1 MRFAA
6 LARRNFLELWRDLLS
21 LSLNV
26 ALPLALLVVF
36 QVFAQ
41 FDDFFRP
48 AALTPGIVLF
58 GLVMLMFSTAMTLA
72 RDRETALFSRLLT
85 APLRSN
91 DFVAAY
97 SLPYL
102 PAAIIQA
109 AAIFGVGT
117 LLGLE
122 IKGNAGLVALV
133 LLTTAVLY
141 IGLGMLAGA
150 VFSHK
155 TVPFAYTAVLLL
167 TIFGGAW
174 MDLDAVGG
182 VLRAVGDLLPFAR
195 ALDAAR
201 DVIVDG
207 AGFAAIAADF
217 YWVVGYTVLVG
228 ALAVF
233 VFRRRMR
240 D

>member
-26 ALPLALLVVF
+26 ALPLALLVIF

-41 FDDFFRP
+41 FDDFFQP

-109 AAIFGVGT
+109 AAIFGAGT

-201 DVIVDG
+201 GVIVDG

>member
-6 LARRNFLELWRDLLS
+6 LARRNLLELWRDLLS
-21 LSLNV
+21 LILNV
-26 ALPLALLVVF
+26 ALPLALLAIF
-36 QVFAQ
+36 QVFAR
-41 FDDFFRP
+41 FDDFFKP

-58 GLVMLMFSTAMTLA
+58 GFVMLMFSTAMTLA

-85 APLRSN
+85 APLRPN
-91 DFVAAY
+91 ELAAAY

-102 PAAIIQA
+102 PAAIVQA
-109 AAIFGVGT
+109 AAVFGAGA

-122 IKGNAGLVALV
+122 NKGNPGLVALV

-150 VFSHK
+150 LFSHK

-201 DVIVDG
+201 GVIVDG
-207 AGFAAIAADF
+207 ASFPAIAVDF
-217 YWVVGYTVLVG
+217 CWVLGYTLLVG
-228 ALAVF
+228 ASAVA
-233 VFRRRMR
+233 VFRRHMR
-240 D
+240 A